1 MKGVEF
7 LKYSVFVELY
17 LTKLTVGD
25 FLDVWYFRS
34 KSLET
39 IDEVAKVRA

>member
-7 LKYSVFVELY
+7 LKGSVFFNY
-17 LTKLTVGD
+17 LSKLTVGD